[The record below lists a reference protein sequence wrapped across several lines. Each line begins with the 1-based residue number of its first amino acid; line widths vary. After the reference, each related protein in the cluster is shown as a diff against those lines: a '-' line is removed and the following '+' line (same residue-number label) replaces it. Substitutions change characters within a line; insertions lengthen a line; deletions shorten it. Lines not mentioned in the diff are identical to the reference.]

1 MIKDFFKNRK
11 IKKYA
16 RKMPK
21 KLAAKF
27 GNKSEYSEEEVETI
41 LKIVKLY
48 KNDRAGNSYAI
59 AMYCSNECYL
69 GYLASSPGIEDY
81 GAAREL
87 IRSVVFP
94 DASGFNFSSLL
105 IDASNPYEA
114 SSGNSHPSSVDY
126 SHDSGGSDGGSD

>member
-1 MIKDFFKNRK
+1 MIKDFLKNRK

-21 KLAAKF
+21 KLATEF
-27 GNKSEYSEEEVETI
+27 GNKTEYSEEEIETI

-69 GYLASSPGIEDY
+69 RYLASSPGIEDY
-81 GAAREL
+81 ESAREL

-94 DASGFNFSSLL
+94 DASSFNFSSLL
-105 IDASNPYEA
+105 IDASNPYDA
-114 SSGNSHPSSVDY
+114 SSGNSHSNSVD
-126 SHDSGGSDGGSD
+126 HLHDTGDSGGGSE